1 MLYCYMVKLLNHF
14 YEKEK
19 TSQKSTQAC
28 SQREISDS
36 PGSFEFERTR
46 KINQGDLSKIC

>member
-1 MLYCYMVKLLNHF
+1 MNYESVKKNIL
-14 YEKEK
+14 EKYDK
-19 TSQKSTQAC
+19 RATQRSTKIY

-46 KINQGDLSKIC
+46 KINQ